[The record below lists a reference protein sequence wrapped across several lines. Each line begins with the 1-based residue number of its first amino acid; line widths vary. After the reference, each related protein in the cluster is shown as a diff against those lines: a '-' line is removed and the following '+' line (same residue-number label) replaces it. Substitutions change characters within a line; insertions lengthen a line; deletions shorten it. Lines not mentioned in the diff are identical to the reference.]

1 MPPTLTEVL
10 ASGSRASNL
19 PQEIFR
25 LTAILAVVCAG
36 VLTLAKGLR
45 FYRRQNFLR
54 LSWEKQNEERI
65 EKLNFMVD
73 ELKRERDA
81 LAQQKS
87 ALQKQIESLEG
98 EKRQIEVLRKSNLA
112 LMREC
117 EKLKAEKEEL
127 ALKYSPPLL
136 RSKKRSP
143 TAKLTKRQKPKRV
156 LNKQRK

>member
-10 ASGSRASNL
+10 ASGSYASNL

-25 LTAILAVVCAG
+25 LTVILAAVGAG
-36 VLTLAKGLR
+36 VITLAKGLR
-45 FYRRQNFLR
+45 SDRRQNSLR

-81 LAQQKS
+81 LAQQKA
-87 ALQKQIESLEG
+87 ALEKQLENFAEQKQLVES
-98 EKRQIEVLRKSNLA
+98 LRKSNLT

-117 EKLKAEKEEL
+117 ERLKWEKEEL
-127 ALKYSPPLL
+127 ALKSSPSLL
-136 RSKKRSP
+136 RSKKQFS
-143 TAKLTKRQKPKRV
+143 TAAATRREKPKRT
-156 LNKQRK
+156 LKNKK